1 MAMQRATIVVQTT
14 IQSTI
19 QWRYFQ
25 DQASGRWIAVCDP
38 LRLTI
43 EADSNGELR
52 ENIEDALQLFM
63 RSLLKSGDLERFL
76 EEHGWQKRVFG
87 NPSAG
92 EDVRFDVP
100 IELVAQRANDSSRH
114 VH

>member
-1 MAMQRATIVVQTT
+1 MASQTVITVQTV
-14 IQSTI
+14 QSTI
-19 QWRYFQ
+19 QWRYFL
-25 DQASGRWIAVCDP
+25 DQKSGRWIAVCNP

-43 EADSNGELR
+43 EADSSAELR

-76 EEHGWQKRVFG
+76 QEHGWQKRVIG
-87 NPSAG
+87 TLVGG

-100 IELVAQRANDSSRH
+100 IELIAQRANDSSRH